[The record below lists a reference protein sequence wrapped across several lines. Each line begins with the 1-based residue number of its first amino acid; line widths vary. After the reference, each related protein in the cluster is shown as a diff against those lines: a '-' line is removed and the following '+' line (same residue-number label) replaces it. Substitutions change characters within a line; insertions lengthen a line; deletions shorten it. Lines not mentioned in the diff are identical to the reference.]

1 MDPTSGQTRGPGLIG
16 GAGGTG
22 PMGVAVGVEVGVEM
36 SASVGVVGLGQI
48 GRGVAGNVLRAGHE
62 LVVCDVSSEAT
73 LSFAETARVAS
84 TPADLA
90 EMVDVVVVAVVDD
103 AQVIDVITGADGALS
118 RAPRG
123 TCFLILSTV
132 TAGTVR
138 KMAKEAEALG
148 CEVVDCGV
156 SGGPAAAAEGQLVAM
171 VGGTEAAVD
180 RVRPVLDA
188 FSSVVIHM
196 GPAGSGLQTKLAR
209 NIIQYGSWVAAYEGQ
224 RLAEAAGI
232 ELSKLALAVR
242 ESDKLIGGSSRL
254 MFRETVEP
262 FEETANQGLVDAMRA
277 GASLAHKDLRAALE
291 LAREVGVMLPMTELT
306 EELCDSVFGLGAIPA
321 VFLEEDSK

>member
-1 MDPTSGQTRGPGLIG
+1 MTG
-16 GAGGTG
+16 GANGSAPVGEA
-22 PMGVAVGVEVGVEM
+22 MSAAVGVI
-36 SASVGVVGLGQI
+36 GLGQI

-62 LVVCDVSSEAT
+62 LVVCDISPEAT
-73 LSFAETARVAS
+73 LSFAETAKVAP
-84 TPADLA
+84 TPVALS
-90 EMVDVVVVAVVDD
+90 EIVDVVVIAVVDD
-103 AQVIDVITGADGALS
+103 AQVIEVVTGAEGALCGA
-118 RAPRG
+118 RKG
-123 TCFLILSTV
+123 TSFLIVSTV

-138 KMAKEAEALG
+138 KMAQEAEALG

-156 SGGPAAAAEGQLVAM
+156 SGGPAAAQEGQLVAM

-196 GPAGSGLQTKLAR
+196 GPAGSGLQAKLAR
-209 NIIQYGSWVAAYEGQ
+209 NIIQYGSWLAAYEGQ

-262 FEETANQGLVDAMRA
+262 FGPDAHSAIVDAMRA
-277 GASLAHKDLRAALE
+277 GANLAHKDLDAALE
-291 LAREVGVMLPMTELT
+291 LAGELGLTLPVTSLT
-306 EELCDSVFGLGAIPA
+306 GSLCDDMFGLGH
-321 VFLEEDSK
+321 DSSATQA